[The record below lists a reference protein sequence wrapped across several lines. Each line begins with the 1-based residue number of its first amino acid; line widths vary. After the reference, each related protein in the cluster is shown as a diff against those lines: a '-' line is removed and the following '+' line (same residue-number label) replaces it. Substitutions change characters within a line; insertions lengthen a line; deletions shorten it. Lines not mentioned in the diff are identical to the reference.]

1 MLTVASSV
9 ARYPC
14 RMCFVTIPACTCAV
28 VSGVDIQRHPKY
40 NKGLAFSDAERDQL
54 YLRGLLPPAV
64 LSQELQVER
73 VMINVRS
80 QPNDLERYA
89 THEDIC
95 ALDLSS

>member
-1 MLTVASSV
+1 M
-9 ARYPC
+9 R
-14 RMCFVTIPACTCAV
+14 AV

-40 NKGLAFSDAERDQL
+40 NKGLAFSEEERDQL

-80 QPNDLERYA
+80 KANDLERCGGIWYM
-89 THEDIC
+89 E
-95 ALDLSS
+95 